1 MKLVLS
7 VPKKFRGLLRL
18 GTTSWKYDTWKGLI
32 YDKDKTYRPE
42 DYLADYARYLDSV
55 EVDQWFYSLFPG
67 GLRLPDPATVRFYAK
82 SVPDDFVFTVKAP
95 NSLTLTHYYARQ
107 TPHYTEFA
115 NKPNPAF
122 LDNDLL
128 RRFLDTLSPLESKL
142 GPIMFQFEYLNKQK
156 MPSKEAFI
164 ERFGEFIDRAPKGY
178 QYAVEVR
185 NKNFYSPAFFDF
197 LKGRGLGFVYIEVA
211 YMPRVGEV
219 FDKYKPDTASFQII
233 RLHGG
238 DRAEIEG
245 QTKEVWDRI
254 AAPKPEGLKAAA
266 RVVQANAKKKVV
278 TYVSLSN
285 HYEGSAPLSLRR
297 FLDVLAGKKIG
308 EAPF

>member
-1 MKLVLS
+1 MALLLS

-32 YDKDKTYRPE
+32 YDKGKTYRPE
-42 DYLADYARYLDSV
+42 DYLADYARYLNSV

-67 GLRLPDPATVRFYAK
+67 GLRLPDPSVAKLYAK

-107 TPHYTEFA
+107 TPHYAEFA

-122 LDNDLL
+122 LDNGLL

-185 NKNFYSPAFFDF
+185 NKNFFSPAYFDF
-197 LKGRGLGFVYIEVA
+197 LKGRGLGFVYVEVV
-211 YMPRVGEV
+211 YMPRIGEV

-245 QTKEVWDRI
+245 QTKEVWDKI

-266 RVVQANAKKKVV
+266 RIVQANAKKKVL

-297 FLDVLAGKKIG
+297 FLDVLGGKKIDA
-308 EAPF
+308 APF